1 MQNMR
6 RGAIVDLFVH
16 EHRKFGLLE
25 LHQMNDYPEDRH
37 TLEQMEPLAQ
47 HTDQ

>member
-6 RGAIVDLFVH
+6 RGAIVDLFDH
-16 EHRKFGLLE
+16 EHRKFDLLE
-25 LHQMNDYPEDRH
+25 LHQMNDYQEGRH